1 MVLFEQGMCSDKINC
16 LKKEFED
23 KNYITLIVPEEST
36 CVIQKVNYAHFNNII
51 SCVTSSIDDRF
62 QP

>member
-1 MVLFEQGMCSDKINC
+1 MVLFEQGMCSGKINC

-23 KNYITLIVPEEST
+23 KNCITLIVPEEST
-36 CVIQKVNYAHFNNII
+36 SVIRKLNDAHFNNIR